1 MSGKSYKTSIQP
13 HKLLHAQR
21 SRKSNALRKALP
33 WQAVVPGEIGS
44 EPFEN
49 EPTEGAQQNSKKN
62 TVRFFEPRNTPI
74 KIETNDIEMSVG
86 RGYAQVAPKKN
97 FVVDVDT
104 SGWGAN
110 VYLQQDFDAWYAI
123 HASAV
128 TQVGSVYVVNSASNF
143 IDTIN
148 GSDIL
153 GHVLGDSFLQSY
165 NKRTLMDMGKEI
177 SIGIP
182 SNPRM
187 LVFRQVALPFE
198 PALQGTGVV
207 GYVVVENNASDLTRP
222 RFRVSV
228 ARA

>member
-1 MSGKSYKTSIQP
+1 
-13 HKLLHAQR
+13 
-21 SRKSNALRKALP
+21 
-33 WQAVVPGEIGS
+33 
-44 EPFEN
+44 
-49 EPTEGAQQNSKKN
+49 
-62 TVRFFEPRNTPI
+62 
-74 KIETNDIEMSVG
+74 MSVG

-97 FVVDVDT
+97 FVVDVDA

-110 VYLQQDFDAWYAI
+110 VYLQQDFDAWYAAN
-123 HASAV
+123 ASAV

-143 IDTIN
+143 INTIN
-148 GSDIL
+148 GSNVL
-153 GHVLGDSFLQSY
+153 GHVLGSSFLQSY

-177 SIGIP
+177 SIGMP

>member
-1 MSGKSYKTSIQP
+1 
-13 HKLLHAQR
+13 
-21 SRKSNALRKALP
+21 
-33 WQAVVPGEIGS
+33 
-44 EPFEN
+44 
-49 EPTEGAQQNSKKN
+49 
-62 TVRFFEPRNTPI
+62 
-74 KIETNDIEMSVG
+74 MSVS

-110 VYLQQDFDAWYAI
+110 VYLQQDFDTWYA
-123 HASAV
+123 ANAAAV
-128 TQVGSVYVVNSASNF
+128 TQVGSVYVVNSAADF

-148 GSDIL
+148 GSNVL
-153 GHVLGDSFLQSY
+153 GHVLGSSFLQSY

-198 PALQGTGVV
+198 PSAQGTGVV

>member
-1 MSGKSYKTSIQP
+1 M
-13 HKLLHAQR
+13 
-21 SRKSNALRKALP
+21 
-33 WQAVVPGEIGS
+33 
-44 EPFEN
+44 
-49 EPTEGAQQNSKKN
+49 
-62 TVRFFEPRNTPI
+62 
-74 KIETNDIEMSVG
+74 
-86 RGYAQVAPKKN
+86 
-97 FVVDVDT
+97 
-104 SGWGAN
+104 
-110 VYLQQDFDAWYAI
+110 
-123 HASAV
+123 
-128 TQVGSVYVVNSASNF
+128 GSVYVVSSAANF

-148 GSDIL
+148 GSNVL
-153 GHVLGDSFLQSY
+153 GHVLGSSFLQSY

-207 GYVVVENNASDLTRP
+207 GYVVENNASDLTRP